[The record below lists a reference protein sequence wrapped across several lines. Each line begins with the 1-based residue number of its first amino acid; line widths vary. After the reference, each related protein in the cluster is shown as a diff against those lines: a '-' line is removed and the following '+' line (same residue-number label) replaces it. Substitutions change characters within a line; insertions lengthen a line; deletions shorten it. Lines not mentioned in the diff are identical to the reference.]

1 MPLSLVGTTL
11 AATTA
16 RQGPI
21 QLASDG
27 EAVVS
32 RAVQADDTRLG
43 TAATAGVSAGDLV
56 FGTGED
62 GALDLNGGAVTG
74 MSLTGSDENIMLKV
88 LDDGIGIG
96 DKRSEGPGMGLRI
109 MAYRASLIG
118 ATMQISAGSERG
130 TLVSCSVP
138 RGRGH

>member
-62 GALDLNGGAVTG
+62 GALADGPPAIAPQGPALPEHPVAGYKE
-74 MSLTGSDENIMLKV
+74 SE
-88 LDDGIGIG
+88 GIGPHG
-96 DKRSEGPGMGLRI
+96 GPDRPSGLR
-109 MAYRASLIG
+109 ASD
-118 ATMQISAGSERG
+118 
-130 TLVSCSVP
+130 
-138 RGRGH
+138 GRGHLSVRGRPPRGDAQEGLPEDRKSTRLNSSHT